1 MDIVTCMPFK
11 RQENLSPFIFMSVPS
26 MALRLLSAS
35 HFISRLGKSSLSAT
49 AGVTSRFLVQGRRCH
64 YRPSQTSSWQIIV
77 VWYICIAPCI
87 RQQEPGVRYVAGEL
101 LRSTRMKQRGAYFLA
116 LLFGST
122 CAYTAPKNSKERH
135 TYVGTR
141 DGECS
146 AIQCTS
152 DNDCSCVSQVWL
164 HACLY

>member
-49 AGVTSRFLVQGRRCH
+49 AGVTSRFLVQG
-64 YRPSQTSSWQIIV
+64 QTEMHIIA
-77 VWYICIAPCI
+77 VWYICIAPCS

-101 LRSTRMKQRGAYFLA
+101 LRSTRMKQRGANFRGKIKYVRLY
-116 LLFGST
+116 GTKESEGQT
-122 CAYTAPKNSKERH
+122 YTRRH
-135 TYVGTR
+135 SRWGVLSMHSVY
-141 DGECS
+141 
-146 AIQCTS
+146 ATS
-152 DNDCSCVSQVWL
+152 VLN
-164 HACLY
+164 